1 MIDMEIAE
9 LNFSNHQIKT
19 VYWFAIICAL
29 YIAFALVG
37 NYVLISDEMYFDLFG
52 EQLAYERIVE
62 LVETGKKWRWLGYA
76 ILPMFILFKCF
87 LVVCCLSVGV
97 LLANIATSIK
107 DLFRIVI
114 IAEIVFI
121 IQSLVKIIWFG
132 IFFTGYTLQ
141 DLQYFSPFSLLNL
154 IDREKVDVWYVYP
167 LQLVNVFELVYWVA
181 LTYGMMSVTQSGF
194 LKMFRL
200 VALSYGVGLLLWA
213 VCVVFLTVSISA

>member
-1 MIDMEIAE
+1 MQGAE
-9 LNFSNHQIKT
+9 LKFPSHQIKT

-62 LVETGKKWRWLGYA
+62 MVESGKNWRWLGYVT
-76 ILPMFILFKCF
+76 LPVFIFIKCF

-97 LLANIATSIK
+97 LVTNIATSIK
-107 DLFRIVI
+107 DIFRVVI
-114 IAEIVFI
+114 IAETVFI
-121 IQSLVKIIWFG
+121 IPSLVKIIWFG
-132 IFFTGYTLQ
+132 IFFTDYTLQ
-141 DLQYFSPFSLLNL
+141 DLQYFSPFSLLNV
-154 IDREKVDVWYVYP
+154 IDRENVDVWYVYP